1 MKTTWKRYRVLL
13 TAAGMAVCMAA
24 GMMMG
29 IGWSRGH
36 IEDMAVRAA
45 DEEMAEGQTDKD
57 GTFASDY
64 ANMRYQL
71 YGDQLYKEAA
81 ADEEIVRMVCGRYG
95 LDYDTFLA
103 KDVTKE
109 MYNYEEALWLA
120 KDMGDCPLL
129 AEDVEDENEAVG
141 ISSLEIYICEVY
153 AFGDGKAVI
162 ESMCKEFG
170 INPHGTVISDLTAE
184 QLIQIGE
191 KAYETSDHPKG

>member
-45 DEEMAEGQTDKD
+45 DEEMAAEQTEKNGADPSAYEK
-57 GTFASDY
+57 
-64 ANMRYQL
+64 MRAEL
-71 YGDQLYKEAA
+71 YGDKLYKEAA
-81 ADEEIVRMVCGRYG
+81 ADEEIVRKVCGRYG
-95 LDYDTFLA
+95 LDYETFLA

-129 AEDVEDENEAVG
+129 AEDIEDENEAMEL
-141 ISSLEIYICEVY
+141 SSLEIYICEVY

-191 KAYETSDHPKG
+191 KAYEISDHPKG

>member
-45 DEEMAEGQTDKD
+45 DEDMADSQGGERSWD
-57 GTFASDY
+57 ASAY
-64 ANMRYQL
+64 ENMRYEL
-71 YGDQLYKEAA
+71 YGDKLYKEAA
-81 ADEEIVRMVCGRYG
+81 ADEEIVRKVCGRYG

-129 AEDVEDENEAVG
+129 AEDAEDGEEAMG

-162 ESMCKEFG
+162 EGMCKEFG

>member
-1 MKTTWKRYRVLL
+1 MQRTWNRYRVLL

-24 GMMMG
+24 GMMLG
-29 IGWSRGH
+29 IGWSRSH

-45 DEEMAEGQTDKD
+45 DDKMAEEQAGQGGADTS
-57 GTFASDY
+57 AY
-64 ANMRYQL
+64 ENMRYEL
-71 YGDQLYKEAA
+71 YGDKLYKDAV
-81 ADEEIVRMVCGRYG
+81 ADEEIVRKVCDRYG
-95 LDYDTFLA
+95 LDYDTALA

-129 AEDVEDENEAVG
+129 TEDTEGEGQDMAF
-141 ISSLEIYICEVY
+141 SSLESYICDIY

-162 ESMCKEFG
+162 ESMCREFG
-170 INPHGTVISDLTAE
+170 ITPHGAVVSDLTAE